1 LLHFSSKEKGLDL
14 AVHLI
19 VFAIIYGFLLS
30 YFTPAYLFSKTITTG
45 GDTPSHYA
53 AADYLI
59 HTLLPRG
66 KIIGWMQGNY
76 AGFPLFQ
83 FYFPLPFLIM
93 ALLQVFMPLQIAFKL
108 VTVLG
113 IFLLP
118 VCAYGC
124 LRLLRQPS
132 PIPAIGAIFTLPFLF
147 MEANSM
153 WGGNIPSTLSGEFA
167 YSLGFALLVLY
178 IGSFYRGIIENRYAL
193 INALILTII
202 GLAHGYTL
210 LFAVFATT
218 FFLFTT
224 DDFMKKLWYYLRVN
238 TLAFLLLGFWLI
250 QLLWFIP
257 YTTPFNFVWV
267 LDGISRV
274 FPVILLPV
282 IVFAVIGTVLVLI
295 HIIRDKEVS
304 QEKGHIFL
312 YLWFIIFVAGA
323 FYFVAYKLNLV
334 DIRFLPYVQFFLL
347 LLGAIGIGYMTK
359 WMKARPVI
367 APFLVFLVVLWVNEN
382 VTYIPRWIKWD
393 YSGFEAKRLWPQF
406 NALNNYLKGSYQ
418 DPRIVYEHDMQNRA
432 TGSVRAFESLPLF
445 SGRSTL
451 EGLYIQSSITSPFVF
466 YLQSEISP
474 KPSCPLPNYNYSR
487 MNFRRGLEHLKIF
500 NVSHFIAVTDKVKKA
515 LEKSPDAIR
524 EKNFPPFT
532 VYRLRENP
540 DRYVSMLNY
549 EPILIITKNWQR
561 IAFDWFRRGDLK
573 AHIVFKDKLEPS
585 DAKLF
590 KTIIKDQLPENPMS
604 NPINPTNLL
613 PSAYNC
619 LHLKN
624 VEQSF
629 RAASNGT
636 AKAVH
641 YRFNKDVLHDKN
653 ENYFMPPVIKNPN
666 NLINPTGDPIKEI
679 IRPEEI
685 IIETTNIGRPHLI
698 RVSYHPNWHVEGAD
712 TIYLTSPSFML
723 IYPTQEKV
731 RLYFGP
737 SFPNYLGLV
746 LSFIGLFIIL
756 ATIKPIR
763 NLIVIRYPLF
773 VIRDYFSDLIHAS
786 PVNLLLNFRYKKQLL
801 YGVSLSIIS
810 ILVFI
815 ILIVHHNDPTIIYNK
830 GMDYFRKENYEKARI
845 FFEKGM
851 RSFPLS
857 TIIDQ
862 TAFHFAITYFK
873 EKDWEKAL
881 NAFEKM
887 ATNYPESRKLPE
899 VLYHIGICHLRLH
912 RPEKAIKVFKEV
924 INEFPED
931 RWAGYADER
940 IREHNKLNK
949 PDEPKKPN

>member
-19 VFAIIYGFLLS
+19 VFATIYGFLLS
-30 YFTPAYLFSKTITTG
+30 YFTPACLFSKTIATG

-178 IGSFYRGIIENRYAL
+178 IGSFYRGITENRYAL

-224 DDFMKKLWYYLRVN
+224 DDFLKKLWYYLRVN

-267 LDGISRV
+267 LDGISQV

-347 LLGAIGIGYMTK
+347 LLGAIGIGYVTK
-359 WMKARPVI
+359 GMKARHVI
-367 APFLVFLVVLWVNEN
+367 APFLVFLIVLWVNEN

-406 NALNNYLKGSYQ
+406 NALNNYLKGSCQ

-500 NVSHFIAVTDKVKKA
+500 NVSHFVAVTDKVKKA

-549 EPILIITKNWQR
+549 EPILIITKNWKR

-573 AHIVFKDKLEPS
+573 AHIVFKDKLEPY

-604 NPINPTNLL
+604 NPINSINPGNL
-613 PSAYNC
+613 S
-619 LHLKN
+619 
-624 VEQSF
+624 
-629 RAASNGT
+629 
-636 AKAVH
+636 
-641 YRFNKDVLHDKN
+641 
-653 ENYFMPPVIKNPN
+653 
-666 NLINPTGDPIKEI
+666 NPTGSPIKEI

-685 IIETTNIGRPHLI
+685 IIETANIGRPHLI
-698 RVSYHPNWHVEGAD
+698 SVSYHPNWHVDGAD

-723 IYPTQEKV
+723 IYPTKEKV

-737 SFPNYLGLV
+737 SFPNYLGLA

-756 ATIKPIR
+756 ATIKPIC

-773 VIRDYFSDLIHAS
+773 VFRNYFSDLIQAS

-810 ILVFI
+810 LLVFI
-815 ILIVHHNDPTIIYNK
+815 ILIVHHNDPTLIYNK
-830 GMDYFRKENYEKARI
+830 GMDHFKKENYEKARI

-912 RPEKAIKVFKEV
+912 MPEKAIKVFKKV

-931 RWAGYADER
+931 RWAGYARER
-940 IREHNKLNK
+940 NCEFRNFQ
-949 PDEPKKPN
+949 